1 MTDNTIL
8 QIVGII
14 TAAVTTLGLAYIR
27 ARIVSL
33 EAEIVSL
40 KKMLMDIQLLVG
52 GKSSDPVAMLQAVIV
67 QLQQARAAGQSFA
80 VSSAQT
86 ALVFPPGYEGLHS
99 DVGMVG

>member
-40 KKMLMDIQLLVG
+40 KKMLMDIQVLVG
-52 GKSSDPVAMLQAVIV
+52 GKSSDPVLLLQAALA
-67 QLQQARAAGQSFA
+67 QLQSARGSGQS
-80 VSSAQT
+80 VYSSEAQST
-86 ALVFPPGYEGLHS
+86 LVFPPGYEGLHN
-99 DVGMVG
+99 DVGVVG